1 MFKFKMLYG
10 LPSIHG
16 VYIDAIQIHIQKPR
30 GSFVGNYI
38 FLKSKTYNM

>member
-1 MFKFKMLYG
+1 MLYG

-30 GSFVGNYI
+30 GSFVKKLHFFEVEN
-38 FLKSKTYNM
+38 L